1 MKKLFVFI
9 IALAISLSINAQS
22 YNILWKEFDD
32 NIENL
37 LPESANKTLDK
48 IEKQAKKDKN
58 DIQLL
63 KMVIKRCEV
72 FYITEENPTD
82 TIIKYCENH
91 LPNLSSPCD
100 MLLSLEIIT
109 NKTKYL
115 NGNDKFDTI
124 IDYRDA
130 DYLKNISMKDYAVL
144 FEGKDKTFDIDLEPT
159 LYDYAIHQNIKQYKH
174 NRDRKNADECYQ
186 ILMDFD
192 LENNYQKA
200 YFNNKF
206 DHLGGLYRENDFEK
220 YNKFEQECTD
230 KEILVRI
237 KLEKMH
243 YYLHK
248 KEYLAAS
255 GICDEI
261 LNTIDKKHPVYN
273 DCLRLKENI
282 FKKTIGIKMCEV
294 QVPDKPIAVGL
305 TYRNTTNPTY
315 KIYKFTSAEFFDVLN
330 NSNKDFYKSL
340 KNHELATSG
349 TIEIPEE
356 KDLLEHSSLVALPP
370 LKAGF
375 YVLVFSNCDKFDDEN
390 DLESIPFQVSNITSY
405 NLKSDGV
412 MNIYTVNRETS
423 QPMANVTA
431 HFYKK
436 TYNYQS
442 KRYEKADSFDIVSD
456 KNGLLTYNFKENNSF
471 YINLYCN
478 GDTLIDN
485 GQHYIWK
492 KHEEDDDK
500 YCSYI
505 YTDRE
510 LYRPGQTVQFKG
522 VVMQNVNGE
531 NHLVPDHE
539 TQVDLY
545 DPNYN
550 IICTQKF
557 KTDDFGAFSGSFTLP
572 TNCLNGYF
580 HLNWQTFFRVEEY
593 KRPTF
598 EVLFDDIEKEYRIG
612 DSVTV
617 NGKVMALSGFG
628 LGNIKYKYT
637 ISRSVDYPDFRYW
650 GYGNWTNHKYEQ
662 IYSGENITSVD
673 GGFNIDFQIL
683 PYKNGR
689 YLHPRLTYKIEVE
702 ATSEQGE
709 TQSETYLLK
718 ASENKYKIDM
728 VLKGDKFFLSFDNND
743 LKDLN
748 ITVNNT
754 IGKPANTNVECK
766 IFKYNELDRYEMD
779 LGKFDRQLL
788 DDATLK
794 ENFPYYDFYNHD
806 NPETKELV
814 YQFVTD
820 VKGEAKMFPDNFK
833 LPTGKYEFKL
843 RSTDDTLSV
852 YANDYFVYDLASK
865 KMPSKSICWTFVEN
879 YSAYP
884 GEFVNYYIGSSEKNV
899 SALVVVMSGD
909 SILKAER
916 ITLNNSVYKYSY
928 KVREEDRGEIHFQVA
943 FAKHNISNVERVSI
957 NVPFDNK
964 KLNITL
970 HTERNNMLPGETETW
985 SVTVKDYKNNPEITS
1000 LMAGMYDAALDNLS
1014 NYYHVNRWQL
1024 NGLPIKKP
1032 RHFISSDGTYH
1043 KTNRD
1048 QYADLV
1054 SVVYYWNV
1062 SLFSQVGLLPDMSS
1076 WGYDSRKRITTT
1088 NYPRAYKDIYNMVE
1102 EEVVE
1107 EAVFSSTEYEQY
1119 AMPKNPAE
1127 TWDSNNTPQLKIRK
1141 DFNETA
1147 FFYPDLRTDK
1157 KGDCTFTFTMPD
1169 ALTRWN
1175 FRILAYTKDL
1185 KVGNFEKTIVTQQ
1198 PLMIMANMPRFA
1210 YDEDTLWIVANV
1222 INSTFCAIK
1231 PSAKLEVFDD
1241 SAQNIELI
1249 LSDQIVEMDSIPAGQ
1264 SRSVRWKVAMP
1275 KDINLL
1281 TFRFSA
1287 TTDGFSDAEQHQ
1299 MPVLSTEVY
1308 LTQTYALTA
1317 KAHSV
1322 KEYDF
1327 DIDHEGERNHKI
1339 TLHFNENPLWT
1350 AIHAMPYVAEG
1361 DEKYAMTAFYRY
1373 FVNTMAK
1380 QIMESHPEIAEKLE
1394 NTYKNDTLSE
1404 LQKYEDLKAII
1415 LQETPWVVESQHEA
1429 AQRAA
1434 IAKLFDTEAVN
1445 NNIASALNLLGQKQ
1459 TPNGGWSWID
1469 GCPESVLI
1477 TQYILTG
1484 LGQLSCDDSM
1494 TEDAFHFIENEVVKH
1509 YNKLDT
1515 KKKRNNYHCDWTSMR
1530 SLYAMSFF
1538 DYLTSWK
1545 YDTAKRFFVKKLK
1558 KDWKHFGFEERAHIA
1573 LILNRNGEKKAAK
1586 KIVQSLREFAIKNE
1600 LGMYWRDC
1608 GLLAETRI
1616 LEAFNEIDPRM
1627 DEINAMRLWILTQKR
1642 TNMWESERASAEAI
1656 LALVKTGSD
1665 WTEDGNVA
1673 LIINDKETFQETSLQ
1688 LPNDENIHAVIDNNS
1703 DHVAW
1708 GGLYRQYFVPID
1720 KVSQHKDKMS
1730 VTRKLVFDNEKPSV
1744 GDKVKIEIT
1753 FENSQDMEFVYLKDL
1768 RGACFE
1774 PKEQLSEYH
1783 WDDGL
1788 WYYQSTSDVAME
1800 FFFEYLPK
1808 GKHTVSYEVYITKE
1822 GSFSAGYSL
1831 IQCQYAPEFGAYSNG
1846 SRISVNP

>member
-1 MKKLFVFI
+1 MKKLFVFL
-9 IALAISLSINAQS
+9 IALAISLSINAQR
-22 YNILWKEFDD
+22 YDILWKEFDN

-58 DIQLL
+58 QIQLL
-63 KMVIKRCEV
+63 KMIIKRCEV
-72 FYITEENPTD
+72 FNITEENPID
-82 TIIKYCENH
+82 TIIKYCENY
-91 LPNLSSPCD
+91 LPKLSSPCD
-100 MLLSLEIIT
+100 MLLNFEIVF
-109 NKTKYL
+109 KKVRYYSE
-115 NGNDKFDTI
+115 DEYKFDTI

-130 DYLKNISMKDYAVL
+130 EYLKNISMKDYAVL
-144 FEGKDKTFDIDLEPT
+144 FESKNKTFDIGLEPT
-159 LYDYAIHQNIKQYKH
+159 LYDYAMHQNIKQYKL
-174 NRDRKNADECYQ
+174 NRDRKNVDECYQ

-200 YFNNKF
+200 YFNNRF
-206 DHLGGLYRENDFEK
+206 DCLGGLYNENDFEK

-230 KEILVRI
+230 NEILVRI

-261 LNTIDKKHPVYN
+261 LNIIDKKHPVYN

-315 KIYKFTSAEFFDVLN
+315 KIYKITSAEFFDLLI

-356 KDLLEHSSLVALPP
+356 NDLLEHSSLIALPP

-375 YVLVFSNCDKFDDEN
+375 YVLVFSNCEKFNDEKN
-390 DLESIPFQVSNITSY
+390 LESIPFQVSNLTSF

-431 HFYKK
+431 HIYKK
-436 TYNYQS
+436 TYSHKS
-442 KRYEKADSFDIVSD
+442 KRYEKTDLFDVVSD
-456 KNGLLTYNFKENNSF
+456 KDGHLTYNYTENNSF

-485 GQHYIWK
+485 SQHHIWK
-492 KHEEDDDK
+492 KHEEDNNNK
-500 YCSYI
+500 YWYYI

-522 VVMQNVNGE
+522 VVMQDVNGE
-531 NHLVPDHE
+531 NLLVPDHE

-545 DPNYN
+545 DPNCN
-550 IICTQKF
+550 IICTQTF

-572 TNCLNGYF
+572 TNCLNGDF
-580 HLNWQTFFRVEEY
+580 HLNWKTFFRVEEY

-598 EVLFDDIEKEYRIG
+598 EVLFDDIEKEYKIG

-650 GYGNWTNHKYEQ
+650 GYDIWTHTKYEQ

-683 PYKNGR
+683 PYENGR
-689 YLHPRLTYKIEVE
+689 YLHPQLTYKIEVE

-709 TQSETYLLK
+709 TQSETYLLE
-718 ASENKYKIDM
+718 ASENKYKIGM
-728 VLKGDKFFLSFDNND
+728 VLKDDNCYFSFDNND

-766 IFKYNELDRYEMD
+766 IYKYNELDGYKMD
-779 LGKFDRQLL
+779 LGTFDRQLL

-794 ENFPYYDFYNHD
+794 EYFPYHDFYNHD

-820 VKGEAKMFPDNFK
+820 VKGKNRMFPDNFK

-852 YANDYFVYDLASK
+852 FARDYLVYDLASK

-879 YSAYP
+879 YTVYP
-884 GEFVNYYIGSSEKNV
+884 GECVNYYIGSSEKNI

-1032 RHFISSDGTYH
+1032 RHFISSDDTYH

-1088 NYPRAYKDIYNMVE
+1088 NYPRDNMDIYYNMEEQEVVE
-1102 EEVVE
+1102 EEV
-1107 EAVFSSTEYEQY
+1107 FYSTKYEQY
-1119 AMPKNPAE
+1119 AIPKNPAE
-1127 TWDSNNTPQLKIRK
+1127 TWDSDNTPPMKIRK

-1147 FFYPDLRTDK
+1147 FFFPNLRTDK
-1157 KGDCTFTFTMPD
+1157 NGDCTFTFTMPD

-1175 FRILAYTKDL
+1175 FRILSYTKDL

-1198 PLMIMANMPRFA
+1198 PLMIMADMPRFA
-1210 YDEDTLWIVANV
+1210 YDEDTLWLVANV

-1231 PSAKLEVFDD
+1231 SSAKLEVFDD
-1241 SAQNIELI
+1241 SAQKVESI
-1249 LSDQIVEMDSIPAGQ
+1249 LSEQIVEMDSIPAGQ
-1264 SRSVRWKVAMP
+1264 SRSVRWKVAMQ

-1308 LTQTYALTA
+1308 MTQTYALTA
-1317 KAHSV
+1317 KAHSL

-1327 DIDHEGERNHKI
+1327 DINHEGERNNKI
-1339 TLHFNENPLWT
+1339 TLNFNENPLWT

-1373 FVNTMAK
+1373 FVNTMVK
-1380 QIMESHPEIAEKLE
+1380 QIMVSHPEIAEKLE

-1415 LQETPWVVESQHEA
+1415 LQETPWVVEAQHEA
-1429 AQRAA
+1429 AQRAT
-1434 IAKLFDTEAVN
+1434 IAKLFDTEEVN
-1445 NNIASALNLLGQKQ
+1445 NNIKSAHDFLESKQ

-1484 LGQLSCDDSM
+1484 LGQLGISDEM
-1494 TEDAFHFIENEVVKH
+1494 TEKAFHFIENEVIED
-1509 YNKLDT
+1509 YDKLDT
-1515 KKKRNNYHCDWTSMR
+1515 KKKRNNYHCDWTTMR
-1530 SLYAMSFF
+1530 SLYAMSYFN
-1538 DYLTSWK
+1538 YKTSWK
-1545 YDTAKRFFVKKLK
+1545 FDTAKRFFIKKLK
-1558 KDWKHFGFEERAHIA
+1558 KDWKQFGIEERAYIA

-1586 KIVQSLREFAIKNE
+1586 KIVQSLREYSAK
-1600 LGMYWRDC
+1600 GV
-1608 GLLAETRI
+1608 RI
-1616 LEAFNEIDPRM
+1616 LEALNEIDPNI
-1627 DEINAMRLWILTQKR
+1627 DEIDAQRIWILTQKR
-1642 TNMWESERASAEAI
+1642 TNMWENERASVEAI
-1656 LALVKTGSD
+1656 LALVNTGSN
-1665 WTEDGNVA
+1665 WTEDGNVT
-1673 LIINDKETFQETSLQ
+1673 INVADDYT
-1688 LPNDENIHAVIDNNS
+1688 HAVIDNQS
-1703 DHVAW
+1703 SHEAW

-1720 KVSQHKDKMS
+1720 KVQQHNDAMKIS
-1730 VTRKLVFDNEKPSV
+1730 RELVTNKEGDLEV

-1774 PKEQLSEYH
+1774 PKEQLSVYH
-1783 WDDGL
+1783 WNDGM

-1808 GKHTVSYEVYITKE
+1808 GKHTVSYEVYVTKE

-1831 IQCQYAPEFGAYSNG
+1831 IQCQYAPEFGAYSKG

>member
-1 MKKLFVFI
+1 MKKLFIFI
-9 IALAISLSINAQS
+9 IALAISLSVNAQS
-22 YNILWKEFDD
+22 YDNLWKEFDD

-58 DIQLL
+58 QIQFL
-63 KMVIKRCEV
+63 KMIIKRCEV
-72 FYITEENPTD
+72 FNITEENPID
-82 TIIKYCENH
+82 TIIKYCEKQ

-100 MLLSLEIIT
+100 MLLNFEIVS
-109 NKTKYL
+109 NKALYYIEDEYKL
-115 NGNDKFDTI
+115 DTI

-159 LYDYAIHQNIKQYKH
+159 LYDYAMHQNIKQYKSI
-174 NRDRKNADECYQ
+174 RDRKNADDCYQ

-206 DHLGGLYRENDFEK
+206 DCLGGLYNENDFEK

-230 KEILVRI
+230 NEILVRI

-243 YYLHK
+243 YYLNK

-261 LNTIDKKHPVYN
+261 LSIIDKKHPVYN

-282 FKKTIGIKMCEV
+282 FKKTIRIKMCEV

-315 KIYKFTSAEFFDVLN
+315 KIYKFTSAEFFNLLN

-340 KNHELATSG
+340 KNYKLATSG

-356 KDLLEHSSLVALPP
+356 KDFLEHSSLVALPP
-370 LKAGF
+370 LKIGF
-375 YVLVFSNCDKFDDEN
+375 YVLVFSNCDKFDDEKN
-390 DLESIPFQVSNITSY
+390 LESIPFQVSNLTSFD
-405 NLKSDGV
+405 LKSDGV
-412 MNIYTVNRETS
+412 MNLFTINRETS
-423 QPMANVTA
+423 QPIANVTA
-431 HFYKK
+431 HIYKK
-436 TYNYQS
+436 SFNHRS
-442 KRYEKADSFDIVSD
+442 NRYEQTDFFDIVSD
-456 KNGLLTYNFKENNSF
+456 KDGHLTYDYTENNSF
-471 YINLYCN
+471 YIDLYCN

-485 GQHYIWK
+485 SQHYIWNS
-492 KHEEDDDK
+492 HEEESHI
-500 YCSYI
+500 YSYI
-505 YTDRE
+505 YTDRD

-522 VVMQNVNGE
+522 VVMKNVNGE
-531 NHLVPDHE
+531 NHLLPDYE

-545 DPNYN
+545 DPNSN
-550 IICTQKF
+550 IICTQRF

-580 HLNWQTFFRVEEY
+580 HLSWQTFFRVEEY

-598 EVLFDDIEKEYRIG
+598 EVLFDDIEKEYKIG

-650 GYGNWTNHKYEQ
+650 GYNLWSNHKYEQ
-662 IYSGENITSVD
+662 IVSGENNTSVN
-673 GGFNIDFQIL
+673 GGFSIDFQIL

-689 YLHPRLTYKIEVE
+689 YLHPQLTYKIEVE

-718 ASENKYKIDM
+718 ASENKYKIDL
-728 VLKGDKFFLSFDNND
+728 VLKDNKYFLSFDNND
-743 LKDLN
+743 LKDLK
-748 ITVNNT
+748 ISVNNT
-754 IGKPANTNVECK
+754 IGKPANTRVECK
-766 IFKYNELDRYEMD
+766 IFKYIELDGYKMD
-779 LGKFDRQLL
+779 LGTFDRQLL
-788 DDATLK
+788 DNATLK
-794 ENFPYYDFYNHD
+794 ENFPYYDFYNLD
-806 NPETKELV
+806 NPITKELV

-820 VKGEAKMFPDNFK
+820 VNGMDRMFPDNFK

-843 RSTDDTLSV
+843 RSTNDTLSV
-852 YANDYFVYDLASK
+852 YAQDYFVYDLASK
-865 KMPSKSICWTFVEN
+865 KMPSKAMCWTFVDN
-879 YSAYP
+879 YTVYP
-884 GEFVNYYIGSSEKNV
+884 GDFANYYIGSSEKNV

-909 SILKAER
+909 NILKTEL
-916 ITLNNSVYKYSY
+916 ITLNNNVYKYSY
-928 KVREEDRGEIHFQVA
+928 KVREEDRGELHFQVA
-943 FAKHNISNVERVSI
+943 FVKHNISNVERVGI

-964 KLNITL
+964 MLNITL
-970 HTERNNMLPGETETW
+970 HTERDKMLPGETDTW
-985 SVTVKDYKNNPEITS
+985 SITVKNYKNKPEITS
-1000 LMAGMYDAALDNLS
+1000 LMAGIYDAALDNLS
-1014 NYYHVNRWQL
+1014 ERNYINRWQL
-1024 NGLPIKKP
+1024 NGLPNKIS
-1032 RHFISSDGTYH
+1032 RHFISSDGTYN
-1043 KTNRD
+1043 KTYRD
-1048 QYADLV
+1048 QYANLS
-1054 SVVYYWNV
+1054 SVVYYWDV
-1062 SLFSQVGLLPDMSS
+1062 SLFSQVGLLPNINY
-1076 WGYDSRKRITTT
+1076 WGYDSKKRITTA
-1088 NYPRAYKDIYNMVE
+1088 NYPRVYMDNNNMVE
-1102 EEVVE
+1102 EYVVE
-1107 EAVFSSTEYEQY
+1107 QEVLYSAKHEQFD
-1119 AMPKNPAE
+1119 MPTNQAE
-1127 TWDSNNTPQLKIRK
+1127 TGNDNNTPQLKIRK

-1147 FFYPDLRTDK
+1147 FFYPNLRTDK
-1157 KGDCTFTFTMPD
+1157 NGDCTFTFTMPD

-1175 FRILAYTKDL
+1175 FRLLAYTKDL

-1198 PLMIMANMPRFA
+1198 PLMIMADMPRFA

-1231 PSAKLEVFDD
+1231 PSAKLEIFDD
-1241 SAQNIELI
+1241 CAQNVELI
-1249 LSDQIVEMDSIPAGQ
+1249 LSDQIIEMDPIPAGQ
-1264 SRSVRWKVAMP
+1264 SHSVRWKVAMQ

-1317 KAHSV
+1317 KAHTI

-1327 DIDHEGERNHKI
+1327 DINHEGERNHKI
-1339 TLHFNENPLWT
+1339 TLNFNENPLWT

-1380 QIMESHPEIAEKLE
+1380 QIMESHPEIVEKLE
-1394 NTYKNDTLSE
+1394 STYKNDTLSE

-1415 LQETPWVVESQHEA
+1415 LQETPWVVEAQHEA

-1445 NNIASALNLLGQKQ
+1445 DNIASALNLLGQKQ

-1469 GCPESVLI
+1469 GCPESMLI

-1484 LGQLSCDDSM
+1484 LGQLGCDDSM
-1494 TEDAFHFIENEVVKH
+1494 IEDAFHFIENEVIKD

-1515 KKKRNNYHCDWTSMR
+1515 KKKRNKYHCGWTTMR
-1530 SLYAMSFF
+1530 SLYAMSYF
-1538 DYLTSWK
+1538 DYKTSWK

-1558 KDWKHFGFEERAHIA
+1558 KDWKHFDFEERAHIA

-1608 GLLAETRI
+1608 GLLTETRI

-1627 DEINAMRLWILTQKR
+1627 DEIDAMRLWILTQKR
-1642 TNMWESERASAEAI
+1642 TNMWESERASVEAI
-1656 LALVKTGSD
+1656 LALVNTGSN
-1665 WTEDGNVA
+1665 WTEDGNVTITVA
-1673 LIINDKETFQETSLQ
+1673 DDYT
-1688 LPNDENIHAVIDNNS
+1688 HAVIDNQS

-1720 KVSQHKDKMS
+1720 KVKQHNDAMT
-1730 VTRKLVFDNEKPSV
+1730 VTRKLVFDNENPNV

-1783 WDDGL
+1783 WDDGM

-1808 GKHTVSYEVYITKE
+1808 GKHTVSYDVYVTKE

-1846 SRISVNP
+1846 NRIEIK

>member
-1 MKKLFVFI
+1 MKKIFI
-9 IALAISLSINAQS
+9 FTIAFAISLSINAQR
-22 YNILWKEFDD
+22 YDILWKEFDN

-58 DIQLL
+58 QIQLL
-63 KMVIKRCEV
+63 KMIIKRCEV
-72 FYITEENPTD
+72 FNITEEKPID
-82 TIIKYCENH
+82 TIIKYCENY

-100 MLLSLEIIT
+100 MLLNFEIVF
-109 NKTKYL
+109 KKVRYYSE
-115 NGNDKFDTI
+115 DEYKFDTI

-130 DYLKNISMKDYAVL
+130 EYLKNISMKDYAVL
-144 FEGKDKTFDIDLEPT
+144 FEGKNKTFDIGLEPT
-159 LYDYAIHQNIKQYKH
+159 LYDYALHQNIKQYKLNH
-174 NRDRKNADECYQ
+174 DLKNVDECYQ

-200 YFNNKF
+200 YFNNRF
-206 DHLGGLYRENDFEK
+206 DCLGGLYNENDFEK

-230 KEILVRI
+230 NEILVRI
-237 KLEKMH
+237 KLKKMH

-261 LNTIDKKHPVYN
+261 LNIIDKKHPVYN

-315 KIYKFTSAEFFDVLN
+315 KIYKFTSAEFFDLLI

-340 KNHELATSG
+340 ENHELATSG

-356 KDLLEHSSLVALPP
+356 NDLLEHSSLVALPP

-375 YVLVFSNCDKFDDEN
+375 YVLVFSNCENFDDEN
-390 DLESIPFQVSNITSY
+390 NLKSIPFQVSNLTSF

-431 HFYKK
+431 HIYKK
-436 TYNYQS
+436 TYSHKS
-442 KRYEKADSFDIVSD
+442 KRYEKTDLFDVVSD
-456 KNGLLTYNFKENNSF
+456 KNGHLTYNYTENNSF

-485 GQHYIWK
+485 FQHHIWK
-492 KHEEDDDK
+492 KHEEDNNNN
-500 YCSYI
+500 YCFYI

-522 VVMQNVNGE
+522 VVMQNVDGE
-531 NHLVPDHE
+531 NLLVPDYE

-550 IICTQKF
+550 IIFTQKF
-557 KTDDFGAFSGSFTLP
+557 ITDDFGAFSGSFTLP

-580 HLNWQTFFRVEEY
+580 HLNWETFFRVEEY

-598 EVLFDDIEKEYRIG
+598 EVLFDDIEKEYKIG

-650 GYGNWTNHKYEQ
+650 GYDLWTHIKYEQ
-662 IYSGENITSVD
+662 IYSGENITSAD

-683 PYKNGR
+683 PYENGR
-689 YLHPRLTYKIEVE
+689 YLHPQLTYKIEVE

-709 TQSETYLLK
+709 TQSETYLLE
-718 ASENKYKIDM
+718 ASENKYKIGM
-728 VLKGDKFFLSFDNND
+728 VLKDDNCYFSFDNND
-743 LKDLN
+743 LKDLS

-754 IGKPANTNVECK
+754 IGNPANTSVECK
-766 IFKYNELDRYEMD
+766 IFKYNELDGYKMD
-779 LGKFDRQLL
+779 LGTFDRQLL

-794 ENFPYYDFYNHD
+794 EYFPYHDFYNHD

-820 VKGEAKMFPDNFK
+820 VKSKNRMFPNNFK

-852 YANDYFVYDLASK
+852 FARDYLVYDLSSK

-879 YSAYP
+879 YTAYP

-909 SILKAER
+909 NILKAER

-928 KVREEDRGEIHFQVA
+928 KVREEDRGELHFQVA

-964 KLNITL
+964 QLNITL
-970 HTERNNMLPGETETW
+970 HTERNKMLPGETETW

-1000 LMAGMYDAALDNLS
+1000 LMAGMYDDALDNLS

-1024 NGLPIKKP
+1024 NGLPIKKL

-1088 NYPRAYKDIYNMVE
+1088 NYPRDNMDIYYNME
-1102 EEVVE
+1102 EQEIVE

-1147 FFYPDLRTDK
+1147 FFFPNLRTDEN
-1157 KGDCTFTFTMPD
+1157 GDCTFTFTMPD

-1175 FRILAYTKDL
+1175 FRILAYSKDL
-1185 KVGNFEKTIVTQQ
+1185 KVGTFEKTIVTQQ
-1198 PLMIMANMPRFA
+1198 PLMIMADMPRFA
-1210 YDEDTLWIVANV
+1210 YDDDTLWIAANV
-1222 INSTFCAIK
+1222 INLSEKALS
-1231 PSAKLEVFDD
+1231 PSAKLEIFDE
-1241 SAQNIELI
+1241 NNNPIELI
-1249 LSDQIVEMDSIPAGQ
+1249 LSEQNINISEIPAGRSQ
-1264 SRSVRWKVAMP
+1264 SVRWKVAMK
-1275 KDINLL
+1275 KDVNLL

-1287 TTDGFSDAEQHQ
+1287 ITDGFSDAEQHQ

-1327 DIDHEGERNHKI
+1327 DIDHEGERNQKI
-1339 TLHFNENPLWT
+1339 TLNFNENPLWT

-1373 FVNTMAK
+1373 FVNSMAK
-1380 QIMESHPEIAEKLE
+1380 QIMESHPEIAEKLK

-1415 LQETPWVVESQHEA
+1415 LQETPWVLEAQHEA
-1429 AQRAA
+1429 SQRAA
-1434 IAKLFDTEAVN
+1434 IAKLFDTEEVD
-1445 NNIASALNLLGQKQ
+1445 NNIKSAHDLLASKQ

-1484 LGQLSCDDSM
+1484 LGKLGTNDEL
-1494 TEDAFHFIENEVVKH
+1494 TEKAFHFIENEVIEDYDKF
-1509 YNKLDT
+1509 DT
-1515 KKKRNNYHCDWTSMR
+1515 KKHCSWTTMR
-1530 SLYAMSFF
+1530 SLYAMSYFN
-1538 DYLTSWK
+1538 YKTSWK
-1545 YDTAKRFFVKKLK
+1545 FDTAKRFFVKKLK
-1558 KDWKHFGFEERAHIA
+1558 KDWKRFGLEERAYIA
-1573 LILNRNGEKKAAK
+1573 LILNRNGEKKTAK
-1586 KIVQSLREFAIKNE
+1586 KIVQSLREYSAK
-1600 LGMYWRDC
+1600 GV
-1608 GLLAETRI
+1608 RI
-1616 LEAFNEIDPRM
+1616 LEAFNEIDPHI
-1627 DEINAMRLWILTQKR
+1627 DEIDAQRIWILTQKR
-1642 TNMWESERASAEAI
+1642 TNMWENERASMEAI
-1656 LALVKTGSD
+1656 FALVNTGSE
-1665 WTEDGNVA
+1665 WTDDGNVTITA
-1673 LIINDKETFQETSLQ
+1673 ADDYT
-1688 LPNDENIHAVIDNNS
+1688 HAVIDNQS
-1703 DHVAW
+1703 DHEAW

-1720 KVSQHKDKMS
+1720 NVKTHNNAMKIK
-1730 VTRKLVFDNEKPSV
+1730 RELVMPENVKV
-1744 GDKVKIEIT
+1744 GDKIKVEIT

-1783 WDDGL
+1783 WNDGL

-1800 FFFEYLPK
+1800 FFFEQLSK
-1808 GKHTVSYEVYITKE
+1808 GKHTVSYEVYVTKE

-1846 SRISVNP
+1846 ERIEIGEE